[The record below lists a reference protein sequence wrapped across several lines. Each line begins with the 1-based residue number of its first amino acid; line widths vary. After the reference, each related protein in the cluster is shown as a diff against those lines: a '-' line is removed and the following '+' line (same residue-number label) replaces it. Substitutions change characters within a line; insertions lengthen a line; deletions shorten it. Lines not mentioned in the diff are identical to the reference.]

1 MYRAVISAAV
11 CEEKLK
17 YIRNCNV
24 RVNILN
30 LQYFL
35 RQLIQLHAKTRRITA
50 NVLSHAR
57 LDSSFEKGE
66 QFYGNFRLLDYTC
79 S

>member
-35 RQLIQLHAKTRRITA
+35 RQLIQQDASQLIYYHMH
-50 NVLSHAR
+50 VLN
-57 LDSSFEKGE
+57 SSFEKGE

>member
-35 RQLIQLHAKTRRITA
+35 RQLIQLHAKTRRITVIYYHMH
-50 NVLSHAR
+50 VLN
-57 LDSSFEKGE
+57 SSFEKGE

>member
-17 YIRNCNV
+17 YIHNCNV

-50 NVLSHAR
+50 NLLSHAR
-57 LDSSFEKGE
+57 FE
-66 QFYGNFRLLDYTC
+66 F
-79 S
+79 